1 MHKFV
6 YKNCIGMVIFVMQAH
21 ANPERLEEIYKNCN
35 IRFSFLPFSACQ
47 TLKIFMLC
55 ISWKTKILGGKQDIP
70 KYIDKWGT
78 DKATIPT

>member
-1 MHKFV
+1 MQTPKMQTPKYKNQHNIKINIMHKFV

-55 ISWKTKILGGKQDIP
+55 IS
-70 KYIDKWGT
+70 
-78 DKATIPT
+78 

>member
-1 MHKFV
+1 
-6 YKNCIGMVIFVMQAH
+6 
-21 ANPERLEEIYKNCN
+21 
-35 IRFSFLPFSACQ
+35 
-47 TLKIFMLC
+47 MLC